1 MTPHQERISAA
12 MRLHWKK
19 RKAQAERTRTG
30 TFKYVPF
37 DDIADHHERGWMVV
51 GDLGARHG
59 AWACLMWC
67 CDCGEGQ

>member
-1 MTPHQERISAA
+1 